1 MLVRRRKL
9 LASDGA
15 ALSHPGDLRGRPL
28 PTTTQS
34 THCGNFWG
42 AWSCPC
48 LQGARG
54 EAIERKYSP
63 TRVSIRENDVSG
75 AATQETLKL

>member
-1 MLVRRRKL
+1 MR
-9 LASDGA
+9 A
-15 ALSHPGDLRGRPL
+15 ALSHSGAFGAVAHHAEHTLRQL
-28 PTTTQS
+28 L
-34 THCGNFWG
+34 G
-42 AWSCPC
+42 AETCPC